1 MVLDAGLLDAGF
13 LDHEIGIQV
22 SQVSQL
28 GLADAMIAQA
38 FHDAADFR
46 CASRCAM
53 GSA

>member
-1 MVLDAGLLDAGF
+1 MVLDDGF
-13 LDHEIGIQV
+13 LDVAIGIQV

-46 CASRCAM
+46 CGSQCAM